1 MLMMAEAVVVV
12 LGTTHF
18 SSPDAKQF
26 RVEHL
31 STHLCILAM
40 AIINGK
46 IGGYV
51 WIHFEYCCC
60 PAAFYCFYNFS
71 VCWWSVCHCHC
82 QSIVV
87 EDLESVPP
95 EVFCCSM
102 ILHLNGSG
110 NCGNYCR
117 QYHLFVY
124 VCAGDCSRFIHFDQ
138 SVLRLLWWSAV
149 SSDKCQQQP
158 KAKDGAII
166 ESINRHTLT
175 HSQIGSKLGERPHR
189 QTDTDC
195 EIGGPFCVCDF
206 DFVSSMTI
214 FEWPTGEMM
223 AVIKSHSAFVRRQLH
238 YLVKYFA
245 AFSLLLNCYCC
256 CCNYLLTMLKMR
268 LRWSAS

>member
-26 RVEHL
+26 RVEHT

-46 IGGYV
+46 MGGYV

-110 NCGNYCR
+110 NCGNYRR

-124 VCAGDCSRFIHFDQ
+124 VCAGDCSRFIHFDH
-138 SVLRLLWWSAV
+138 SVLRLLWWWSAV

-175 HSQIGSKLGERPHR
+175 HSQIGSKLGETT
-189 QTDTDC
+189 QTDRHRLWDWRPFLC
-195 EIGGPFCVCDF
+195 VQFWFCLFNDHLWMADRWNDGG
-206 DFVSSMTI
+206 
-214 FEWPTGEMM
+214 
-223 AVIKSHSAFVRRQLH
+223 H
-238 YLVKYFA
+238 
-245 AFSLLLNCYCC
+245 
-256 CCNYLLTMLKMR
+256 
-268 LRWSAS
+268 